1 VAAEVGQPPA
11 VGLPRPLDLTKA
23 AACLT

>member
-23 AACLT
+23 AACVA